1 METITDIGS
10 ARQRFGGT
18 VLVDRAW
25 AREIGAS
32 QARGARRV
40 GNFYRLPR
48 SQYVRLLDGASTG
61 ARSYQVANDQLRWTR
76 SDDVAVAELL
86 EEAAQQAETSR
97 DSECVGCS

>member
-1 METITDIGS
+1 METVTDIGS
-10 ARQRFGGT
+10 ARQRLEGT

-32 QARGARRV
+32 GARGARRV

-61 ARSYQVANDQLRWTR
+61 ARSYQVANDQMRWTR

-86 EEAAQQAETSR
+86 EDAALRTEQAQ
-97 DSECVGCS
+97 DSECVGCR

>member
-1 METITDIGS
+1 METTVTDIGS
-10 ARQRFGGT
+10 VRHRLEGT

-32 QARGARRV
+32 QAKGARRV

-48 SQYVRLLDGASTG
+48 AEYVRLLNG
-61 ARSYQVANDQLRWTR
+61 ARSYQVVGDQLKWTR

-86 EEAAQQAETSR
+86 EEAAQQAEQAQ